1 MAATDDGWGDKRGNL
16 SVKEREMRFEIS
28 KSIEKQDKL
37 KELIRQLG
45 ALRGGILWA
54 MRCPKGLRG

>member
-1 MAATDDGWGDKRGNL
+1 M
-16 SVKEREMRFEIS
+16 SFEIS
-28 KSIEKQDKL
+28 KSIIEKQDKL

-54 MRCPKGLRG
+54 MRCPKGLSG